1 MESADGCVEVK
12 GERRDTSACTFI
24 VYMHTS
30 TLSEDT
36 REHITTNTHTRTHR
50 QSFWTTR
57 LGLVVKDILLYA
69 KLYNPKTP

>member
-12 GERRDTSACTFI
+12 GERRDTSACTFS

-36 REHITTNTHTRTHR
+36 HEHITTNTHTHI

-57 LGLVVKDILLYA
+57 LGLVVKYILLYA